1 MIGIF
6 SLLKNAK
13 AIFHNCQIDKDN
25 SITGVGTTTTT
36 FAKTAHLAYPIA
48 IVLFFFFF
56 FYTLQKRTTSLR
68 QTWRTLNTFTKYLEA

>member
-25 SITGVGTTTTT
+25 SSTGVGTTTTT
-36 FAKTAHLAYPIA
+36 FAKTAHLTYPIA
-48 IVLFFFFF
+48 IVL
-56 FYTLQKRTTSLR
+56 
-68 QTWRTLNTFTKYLEA
+68 LEAWF

>member
-56 FYTLQKRTTSLR
+56 FFDTLQKITTSIR
-68 QTWRTLNTFTKYLEA
+68 